1 MRTSAWSPFRY
12 QIFRA
17 LWLAQFVSNVGTW
30 MQSVGAAWLM
40 IQLHGS
46 AALVALVQTASSLP
60 IVFVGIAAG
69 VLADQVDRRRLLIF
83 TQLVMLI
90 AASALAAIAG
100 FGHATPVALLWL
112 TFALGIGAALNGP
125 AWQAIQPELVPREEF
140 QQAVTLGGAGINLGR
155 AIGPAIGGLII
166 AFSGPWLVFL
176 LNAVSFA
183 GVVVVLWEWRRQSE
197 EPVGPRER
205 FFGAVRAGL
214 RYVLFSQQLFGV
226 FVRAAAFS
234 LASAGFLA
242 LLPVY
247 STSILGFGSTGL
259 GVLFGC
265 FGAGAVLAA
274 WSLPRFREWW
284 GNNGV
289 VTVGTVL
296 MVLPLGVM
304 AFFHQQATAF
314 FMAFIGGI
322 AWLLCLS
329 TFNYSTQAALPG
341 WVRARGLA
349 LYLTIVQGGLAVGAA
364 AWGRLANAVGVT
376 STFAW
381 GALAVGIT
389 LGFSLRWRIPATGAQ
404 DLSPSPL
411 AAADARLSPEDT
423 GGGPVLVLV
432 GYDVRPDAEE
442 GFLAALAALGRARRR
457 TGAARWS
464 AYRQAE
470 EPHRF
475 METFELASWEEH
487 LRQHGR
493 RTVEDAEAQRRLR
506 QFLVPGAEPTVEHY
520 LAPLR
525 SAVRWRIR

>member
-17 LWLAQFVSNVGTW
+17 LWIAQFVSNVGTW

-69 VLADQVDRRRLLIF
+69 VLADRVDRRRLLIF
-83 TQLVMLI
+83 TQLAMLV
-90 AASALAAIAG
+90 AAGALAGIAG
-100 FGHATPVALLWL
+100 FGHATPAALLGL

-155 AIGPAIGGLII
+155 AVGPALGGLII

-176 LNAVSFA
+176 LNAASFA
-183 GVVVVLWEWRRQSE
+183 AVVVVLWEWRRESE
-197 EPVGPRER
+197 KPVGPPER
-205 FFGAVRAGL
+205 FIGAARAGL

-226 FVRAAAFS
+226 FVRAAAFA

-247 STSILGFGSTGL
+247 STSVLGFGSTGL

-274 WSLPRFREWW
+274 GVLPRVRESW
-284 GNNGV
+284 GNNGL
-289 VTVGTVL
+289 VTAGTGSMAASLV
-296 MVLPLGVM
+296 VM
-304 AFFHQQATAF
+304 AFVHTVALAF
-314 FMAFIGGI
+314 FMTFVAGI

-364 AWGRLANAVGVT
+364 VWGRLANAVGVT
-376 STFAW
+376 TTFAW
-381 GALAVGIT
+381 GALAVALT
-389 LGFSLRWRIPATGAQ
+389 LAFTLRWRIPAGAQ
-404 DLSPSPL
+404 DLRPSPM
-411 AAADARLSPEDT
+411 AAADAQLSPADA

-432 GYDVRPDAEE
+432 GYEVRPEAEE
-442 GFLAALAALGRARRR
+442 DFLVALAALRRARRR
-457 TGAARWS
+457 TGAVSWS
-464 AYRQAE
+464 IYRQAE
-470 EPHRF
+470 QERRF
-475 METFELASWEEH
+475 METFVVASWEEH

-493 RTVEDAEAQRRLR
+493 RTVEDAEAQRDVRR
-506 QFLVPGAEPTVEHY
+506 FLVPGTEPTVEHY
-520 LAPLR
+520 LAPPR
-525 SAVRWRIR
+525 SAVRWRSR